1 MTPKGWG
8 IDILRNH
15 QGKLKGA
22 ICDVYIYMLC
32 DYLIVLYTLIIK
44 QWYATIIFN
53 KQLSLYNLP
62 YLNEML
68 KQKGKI
74 Y

>member
-8 IDILRNH
+8 IDILSNH
-15 QGKLKGA
+15 QGKLKGV

>member
-15 QGKLKGA
+15 QGKLKGV
-22 ICDVYIYMLC
+22 ICDVHIYMLC

-68 KQKGKI
+68 KRKGKI